1 MIFRRIIWHSYSKL
15 TIVMSSLKEYL
26 ISYTKSD
33 NVGRNNISFFYLW
46 KPNKS
51 LLMRNY
57 QTCLQDIFQK
67 DLLVISWGY

>member
-33 NVGRNNISFFYLW
+33 NVGRNNISIFYLW